1 MHRELQVS
9 VGFHIR
15 NQLGVRHGIRRF
27 QFRQNIAVVFSA
39 KDKSPPDILK
49 LRCLVIEGR

>member
-15 NQLGVRHGIRRF
+15 NQLGVRHGIRRL